1 MVVGVTTAPMR
12 PQARVSRLSLSLV
25 SEAAV
30 ALAALSATTPSARSV
45 TARAR
50 MWATTPAAGSAKAP
64 ATSSAKVPVSES
76 PAVPAAVAADAH
88 AARSTTASTG
98 TVQVL
103 GPPPKSEVAVRD
115 ERLSVSRAAPAVTVE
130 VAGRAV
136 RHQEVAVVSLPEFE
150 HATASPIPVAAVMAM
165 TAVGA
170 IATVVVAP
178 APLVPQAAYGAAQQL
193 LWCPPARRAAKLPE
207 VQVRAQGSKI
217 RTWYKRRQ
225 GAHSW
230 LL

>member
-76 PAVPAAVAADAH
+76 PAVPAAVSADAH

-115 ERLSVSRAAPAVTVE
+115 ERLSVSRASLAATGEASERTVT
-130 VAGRAV
+130 
-136 RHQEVAVVSLPEFE
+136 HQEAAVVSFPEFE
-150 HATASPIPVAAVMAM
+150 YAAASPIRAAVVM
-165 TAVGA
+165 A
-170 IATVVVAP
+170 IAANHQASVLTERSSRAP
-178 APLVPQAAYGAAQQL
+178 RGAVRSL
-193 LWCPPARRAAKLPE
+193 FKLIDIPNTI
-207 VQVRAQGSKI
+207 QTR
-217 RTWYKRRQ
+217 
-225 GAHSW
+225 
-230 LL
+230 L